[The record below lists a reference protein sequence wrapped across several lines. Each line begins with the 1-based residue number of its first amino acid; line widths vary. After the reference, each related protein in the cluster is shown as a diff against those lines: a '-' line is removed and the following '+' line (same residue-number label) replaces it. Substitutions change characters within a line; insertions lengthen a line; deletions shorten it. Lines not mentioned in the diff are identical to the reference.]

1 MTLSTSRNAFGD
13 LLRRVLAPLYEVS
26 LIDRLTGRPH
36 AVAGIPL
43 VIVTCDP
50 RLTKMQ
56 LMHYRDAQRWDA
68 AIRPVNRQGVL

>member
-1 MTLSTSRNAFGD
+1 MTVPSPRQTFGD

-26 LIDRLTGRPH
+26 LIDRLTGRPY

-50 RLTKMQ
+50 RVTKAQM
-56 LMHYRDAQRWDA
+56 MHHRDAQRWGA
-68 AIRPVNRQGVL
+68 AVRPINRQGVL